1 MLQAAVVYAM
11 EVLLAVLGAAALI
24 LCLWS
29 FIVCWHDRVTTVRR
43 EQEVTA
49 STIHT
54 LITFNPP
61 HNSLSYF
68 PLISSFVGLHFFLLT
83 SKHPRVVQKSKT
95 HATFRLALSLAS
107 IRLSKSTPRP
117 PFRRKFIS
125 QFLQAPSILFS
136 SFNQDFIIYIYY
148 FTHIATS
155 RTS

>member
-1 MLQAAVVYAM
+1 VYAM

-117 PFRRKFIS
+117 PHLFSFLLSIKILSFTFIILPIS
-125 QFLQAPSILFS
+125 QLHERLDGMYYVVHKI
-136 SFNQDFIIYIYY
+136 FN
-148 FTHIATS
+148 
-155 RTS
+155 